1 MSAKTSIISQSAFT
15 LLALTLG
22 VVVALQI
29 GGAANELLLA
39 DPGAVVRWGLPI
51 ATAITQASMA
61 VTVGALIFAAFAL
74 PNKSAA
80 LSQTLNISAVAAS
93 LWFFAGTLQFLF
105 TYLSVTGLAISA
117 SQDFGAQLL
126 LFATQIELG
135 QYLSL
140 NLLGAA
146 LIAVLAVATRN
157 LTGTVFAAAAGLLS
171 LVPLALTGH
180 AAGTANHGLAVNA
193 LGLHLAA
200 VSIWFGGLALLLLLR
215 WRKLITLNIVQR
227 YSTLA
232 LIAFVLIATSG
243 VLSAWLRIGAL
254 TNLFTA
260 YGSLILIKS
269 GLLVLL
275 GLIGAWHRIRVINNW
290 DASQLQFYKLVASE
304 ILLMAGAIGVAA
316 ALSRTAPPV
325 NAKSEVGTSPAE
337 ILTGQKL
344 PPEYDLVTFF
354 TQYKIDPL
362 WLAVCLFGL
371 IGYWFGVRRLT
382 QRGDKWPVGRTVSWT
397 LGMLLLLF
405 ITNGSFNAYQEYL
418 FSVHMMA
425 HMLLTMAV
433 PILLVPGAPITLI
446 SRAAA
451 KRQDE
456 SRGLREWALWAVH
469 SKYAQ
474 FISHPIV
481 AGLLFSSSLVVF
493 YYTPLFAWA
502 TREHIGHE
510 WMVVHFLITGYL
522 FVQAL
527 IGVDPGP
534 HRLPFAMRI
543 GLLILVLAFHAFF
556 GLALMTGNGLLL
568 ADWFGAM
575 GRTWGASPLE
585 DQHTGGAIAWGIG
598 ELPTA
603 ALTIIVSVQW
613 FRSDAREARR
623 LDRAADRGDNKDFET
638 YNAML
643 ARLAERDAKNGDN

>member
-1 MSAKTSIISQSAFT
+1 MSAKSSAFSQAAFT
-15 LLALTLG
+15 LLALVIG
-22 VVVALQI
+22 VVIALKI

-39 DPGAVVRWGLPI
+39 DPGATVRWGLPI

-61 VTVGALIFAAFAL
+61 VAVGSLIFAAFAL
-74 PNKSAA
+74 PNKSTA
-80 LSQTLNISAVAAS
+80 LSQTLNISAAAAS
-93 LWFFAGTLQFLF
+93 IWFLAGTVQFLF
-105 TYLSVTGLAISA
+105 TYLSVTGLAFSQ

-126 LFATQIELG
+126 LFATQIQLG
-135 QYLSL
+135 QYLAL

-146 LIAVLAVATRN
+146 IIAVLAVATRS
-157 LTGTVFAAAAGLLS
+157 LTGTVFAGAVGLLS

-200 VSIWFGGLALLLLLR
+200 VSIWFGGLTLLLLLR
-215 WRKLITLNIVQR
+215 RRNLINLEVVKR

-232 LIAFVLIATSG
+232 LIAFGLIAASG
-243 VLSAWLRIGAL
+243 VLSAWLRIA
-254 TNLFTA
+254 TFANLMTA

-269 GLLVLL
+269 ALLVIL
-275 GLIGAWHRIRVINNW
+275 GLIGFWHRLRVLKRW
-290 DASQLQFYKLVASE
+290 DASHLQFWKLVAGE
-304 ILLMAGAIGVAA
+304 IVLMSAAIGVAA

-325 NAKSEVGTSPAE
+325 NAKAQVGSTPAE

-344 PPEYDLVTFF
+344 PPEFDFAAFF
-354 TQYKIDPL
+354 TQWKIDPL

-371 IGYWFGVRRLT
+371 VGYWFGVRRLT
-382 QRGDKWPVGRTVSWT
+382 QRGDKWAVSRTVSWT

-451 KRQDE
+451 KRHDD
-456 SRGLREWALWAVH
+456 SRGLREWALWTVH

-481 AGLLFSSSLVVF
+481 AGLLFASSLVVF

-575 GRTWGASPLE
+575 GRTWGASPLD

-623 LDRAADRGDNKDFET
+623 LDRAADRGDNTDFES

-643 ARLAERDAKNGDN
+643 ARLAERDARNGDN